1 MLTHS
6 LTLPLAV
13 AASLLASSA
22 SAHPGHHNQVRH
34 HHAHAHAH
42 AHAKRAFVPVREA
55 LNARAVKG
63 AGRMQR
69 KVRRAAQGAVL
80 LAADSNSTSSS
91 SSASTAKYS
100 STAIWWKEAGWVGS
114 CGVTINED
122 DMVVALPLSVYPDVS
137 TASPLCGSSVSVT
150 SPSTGKSVVAIVVG
164 ASDRQD
170 YTTFSKAAYVA
181 LEGNLDV
188 GELPI
193 EFVVDSSKVPASS
206 AATAETTA
214 KNAKIANVNVQQTSS
229 DSAQAP
235 STTAPPKAQAVK
247 TTAAPSP
254 SASSSAE
261 ESGDDW
267 VCDSTETAESVTVT
281 SKAAAPTADAAAAA
295 ASSKAAADAAWAA
308 SSSSSKAAADAAWA
322 ASSSSSAAAAAASSK
337 AAAAASSKAAADA
350 AWAASSSSSAAAAAA
365 SSKAAAAAAAAQ
377 PATTKVADTSS
388 GSNLSLL
395 SKAGVKGFLGTNT
408 NAILSWY
415 HTNAASDSTNGNSW
429 CGFPYDDSVPGVAPS
444 LKTMLNN
451 FGGDYQAA
459 ATAYCGLEMV
469 VTTPDGKSA
478 TLYIAD
484 AFDDTWVRTPS
495 SLDIIYGSFAKLFGS
510 QTDNKN
516 DVVQG
521 ASWKFTGNRNSK
533 YAFKSTTSLS

>member
-22 SAHPGHHNQVRH
+22 SAHPNHGHHNQVRH
-34 HHAHAHAH
+34 HHAH

-63 AGRMQR
+63 GRMQR
-69 KVRRAAQGAVL
+69 KVRRGAQGAVL

-91 SSASTAKYS
+91 SDAGSTAKYS

-137 TASPLCGSSVSVT
+137 TASPLCGSSVS
-150 SPSTGKSVVAIVVG
+150 
-164 ASDRQD
+164 D

-193 EFVVDSSKVPASS
+193 EFVVDQSKVPAGSSS
-206 AATAETTA
+206 ASTAETTA
-214 KNAKIANVNVQQTSS
+214 KNAKIANVNVKQTSS
-229 DSAQAP
+229 ASSQAP

-247 TTAAPSP
+247 TTAAPAPSS
-254 SASSSAE
+254 SASSLAE

-267 VCDSTETAESVTVT
+267 VCDSTETGESATVT

-337 AAAAASSKAAADA
+337 AAAAAAASSKAAADA
-350 AWAASSSSSAAAAAA
+350 AWAASSSSSAAAAA
-365 SSKAAAAAAAAQ
+365 
-377 PATTKVADTSS
+377 D
-388 GSNLSLL
+388 
-395 SKAGVKGFLGTNT
+395 
-408 NAILSWY
+408 
-415 HTNAASDSTNGNSW
+415 
-429 CGFPYDDSVPGVAPS
+429 DDSVPGFAPS
-444 LKTMLNN
+444 LSTMLNN
-451 FGGDYQAA
+451 FGGDATAA
-459 ATAYCGLEMV
+459 RQAYCGLEAI

-478 TLYIAD
+478 TLYVAD

-495 SLDIIYGSFAKLFGS
+495 SLDIIYGAFAQLFGS
-510 QTDNKN
+510 QTSNKN
-516 DVVQG
+516 DVVTG
-521 ASWKFTGNRNSK
+521 ATWKFTGNRNPK
-533 YAFKSTTSLS
+533 YAYASTSSLS